1 MINVNLPR
9 RSRREF
15 IGTTLAGAGVLAGRS
30 LLRAADAPSSA
41 KQSTKAQIAIT
52 LDLEMSRNFPVW
64 EEMRWD
70 YEKGNLNEETKRY
83 TVEACRRVKAQ
94 GGVLH
99 CFAVGRVLEQPNVD
113 WLKEIVQAGHPLGNH
128 TYDHVNVTA
137 TRPEDIQFR
146 FNRSPW
152 LIEGKQPSEVIRENI
167 RLAGVALKTRIGINA
182 AGFRTPGGFQ
192 KGLLD
197 RPDLQQMILNLGFAW
212 VSSLY
217 PAHAVGEPGKEPAK
231 EVFDS
236 IVAAQSKAQPFVYES
251 GLVEVP
257 MSPISD
263 VGSFRNGRW
272 KLASFTEAIRRGVQ
286 WAIDNGAAYDFLSHP
301 SCLYVTDPEFRT
313 IDMIC
318 DMVKKA
324 GDRAEL
330 VGLDALAKRG
340 LGRPAPKA

>member
-1 MINVNLPR
+1 MNDNLPR

-15 IGTTLAGAGVLAGRS
+15 ISTTLAGAS
-30 LLRAADAPSSA
+30 LLVGRDLLGADEAPRPTKDGA
-41 KQSTKAQIAIT
+41 KAQIAIT

-152 LIEGKQPSEVIRENI
+152 LIEGKQPAEVIRENI
-167 RLAGVALKTRIGINA
+167 RLASVALKTRIGINA

-192 KGLLD
+192 KGLLE
-197 RPDLQQMILNLGFAW
+197 RPDIQQMILDLGFTW

-217 PAHAVGEPGKEPAK
+217 PPHAAGEPGKEPT
-231 EVFDS
+231 EDVFDS
-236 IVAAQSKAQPFVYES
+236 IVAAQSQAQPFTYSS

-257 MSPISD
+257 MNPISD
-263 VGSFRNGRW
+263 VGAFRNGRW
-272 KLASFTEAIRRGVQ
+272 KLASFQEAIRRGVQ

-318 DMVKKA
+318 AMGRKA

-340 LGRPAPKA
+340 MNRPAPKAS